1 MTSLD
6 DEPATVLQPPTPPL
20 AGMAGRLLRARP
32 VDWPVDWPAS
42 AEPALWLAATL
53 LLLVVTMTVLTD
65 WNRAAAI
72 HNAAAAGAP
81 TAASDGM
88 WLESEIDKERLVPYI
103 LANDPDVAAALSP
116 ATETPASLAL
126 ARAALNRKLEMLCDG
141 TAAGVI
147 YVLDSQG
154 MSVASSNWNKKD
166 SFVGVNFAFRPYFKQ
181 AQQDGSAAY
190 FASGMVSHLPGLF
203 IAHRVIVDGQFVGV
217 VVVKVQFEALE
228 ARWAQLGGEVMVAER
243 HGIVLLTD
251 VPPWRF
257 QTLNDLP
264 DAQRD
269 QLRRSGQYGDAP
281 LTSLFCTTLSN
292 GAVKVGGAT
301 EVSVK
306 AAIPT
311 TDWTLYLLLPIGSAL
326 LAADRSSV
334 GVAVLVT
341 ALLIGVA
348 LTVRGWIKNYRE
360 MSTRNEEIR
369 RQAVTDSL
377 TQLPN
382 RRAFAATLERQW
394 RYCGNARLPLA
405 AAMIDVD
412 HFKAYN
418 DFYGHQAGDEC
429 LRLIAQVLRE
439 SATRPED
446 MAARYGGEEFVLLL
460 PGTDLAGVQVVAE
473 ALRNRLRR
481 LEMAHITS
489 PNGAVVTVSVGVA
502 SLVPADETG
511 AASLIA
517 SADKALYQAKRAGRD
532 QVVGAA

>member
-6 DEPATVLQPPTPPL
+6 DKPVTVLNPPIPPV
-20 AGMAGRLLRARP
+20 ARMAGKLLRARRI
-32 VDWPVDWPAS
+32 DWPACR
-42 AEPALWLAATL
+42 EPAAWLAATL
-53 LLLVVTMTVLTD
+53 LLLVFMLTVATD

-72 HNAAAAGAP
+72 RNAATTGAP

-103 LANDPDVAAALSP
+103 LANDPDVAAAL
-116 ATETPASLAL
+116 TPGTKSAASLAL
-126 ARAALNRKLEMLCDG
+126 ARAALNHKLEMLCDG
-141 TAAGVI
+141 TNAGVI
-147 YVLDSQG
+147 FVLDAKG
-154 MSVASSNWNKKD
+154 MSVAASNWNTKD
-166 SFVGVNFAFRPYFKQ
+166 SFVGVDYNFRPYYKQ
-181 AQQDGSAAY
+181 ARQDGAAAY
-190 FASGMVSHLPGLF
+190 FASGIVSHLPGLF
-203 IAHRVIVDGQFVGV
+203 ISHRVMVDGQFVGV

-228 ARWAQLGGEVMVAER
+228 ARWAQLGGQVLVAER
-243 HGIVLLTD
+243 HGIVLITD

-257 QTLNDLP
+257 QTLAPLP

-269 QLRRSGQYGDAP
+269 QLRRSGQFGDAP
-281 LTSLFCTTLSN
+281 LTALLCSTIAG
-292 GAVKVGGAT
+292 GAVRLGGT
-301 EVSVK
+301 TDVSVK

-326 LAADRSSV
+326 LAADRMAD
-334 GVAVLVT
+334 GVALLVT
-341 ALLIGVA
+341 ALVIGVA
-348 LTVRGWIKNYRE
+348 LTVRGWIKNYSE
-360 MSTRNEEIR
+360 MSAHNEEIR

-382 RRAFAATLERQW
+382 RRAFASNLDRQW
-394 RYCGNARLPLA
+394 RHCCKTRMPLA

-439 SATRPED
+439 SATRAED

-460 PGTDLAGVQVVAE
+460 PGTDLAGAQVVAE
-473 ALRNRLRR
+473 ALRSRLRR
-481 LEMAHITS
+481 LELAHMTS
-489 PNGAVVTVSVGVA
+489 PNGAVITVSVGVA
-502 SLVPADETG
+502 ALVPADENG
-511 AASLIA
+511 AASLIE

-532 QVVGAA
+532 QVVCAA